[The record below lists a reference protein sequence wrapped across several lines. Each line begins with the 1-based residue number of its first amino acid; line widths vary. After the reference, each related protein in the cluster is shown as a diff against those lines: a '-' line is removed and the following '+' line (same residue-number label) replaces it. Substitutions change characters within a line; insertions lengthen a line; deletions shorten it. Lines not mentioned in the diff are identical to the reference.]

1 MATQRLSLLYNNGEE
16 MKICI
21 LTIATNKYIQFVGDL
36 YDNIQ
41 ENFLNG
47 HEIEGI
53 IFTEHDVE
61 TSDNIKVSKIEHENW
76 PIPTLKRYNY
86 FMQEKEYISQFDYCY
101 YFDVDMSIVDKV
113 GDEVLGDLVATMHPY
128 QSFYP
133 KGDRS
138 YDRNPKSLAY
148 VAPGDEGQYYY
159 AGGFNGGKTEEFL
172 KMSEVIADR
181 VDRDLEN
188 GRVALWHDES
198 HLNRYLIDNPPS
210 LSLTPSYVYAEEFY
224 DNPQYPYPPKIIA
237 LKKNHNEL
245 RS

>member
-1 MATQRLSLLYNNGEE
+1 

-36 YDNIQ
+36 YNNIE

-47 HEIEGI
+47 HEIQGLL
-53 IFTEHDVE
+53 FTEHDVE
-61 TSDNIKVSKIEHENW
+61 TSENIKVSKIEHEPW

-148 VAPGDEGQYYY
+148 VKLGDEGPNYY
-159 AGGFNGGKTEEFL
+159 AGGFNGGKTEKFL
-172 KMSEVIADR
+172 EMSEVLANR
-181 VDRDLEN
+181 VTKDLEN
-188 GRVALWHDES
+188 DVIALWHDES
-198 HLNRYLIDNPPS
+198 QMNRYLIDNPPTV
-210 LSLTPSYVYAEEFY
+210 SLTPSYVFAEEQME
-224 DNPQYPYPPKIIA
+224 NPSYPYEPKIVA
-237 LKKNHNEL
+237 LKKDHNEL